1 MKKIVS
7 LSIIIFMIGIPGHQ
21 LFASPEKYKLK
32 TSTATLTIDQNGN
45 LKIIKDKG
53 QVIQINTSLN
63 NLWKITLINNQNGK
77 ELVFAP
83 DKNVN
88 LSINDNVLRLDKD
101 SFLSENTSIP
111 IKVEFTISVR
121 DDAFCFSGSLK
132 SDSKD
137 WKVKELL
144 YPDISGIKINDK
156 NVKIY
161 WPNSLGECFDNSQQF
176 GSKSFEYPGTNGS
189 MAWFSLN
196 TPESGL
202 YVGCHDS
209 LRGSKKFMVDFSNA
223 EKSFNT
229 SINFPVYNDE
239 FTIPEV
245 MIKPYIGSWHNG
257 SKFYRGWYDKNFK
270 MATVSQWTRDNSGLL
285 LAILKQ
291 QNGSVMWDYKD
302 VDKLCDIGE
311 KLNIKLIGL
320 WGWGVGGHDHL
331 YPNYTP
337 DNLLGGRKEVKEAIE
352 RAHKR
357 GFKVIVYSNG
367 TIMDASTDFYL
378 YNGIETI
385 LLNEKKQPRIEYYL
399 KHSNTTPV
407 IQAMACPGSALW
419 RNTIMNLAL
428 NAKSLGVDAFY
439 IDQVGVRGPIMCYS
453 KNHDHSTPQEAF
465 TKYRVQMM
473 HDIRNKM
480 KQIDPEFSIITEGT
494 VDELLTDID
503 VFHGLGPGS
512 SITPNAFPEMFRYT
526 FPESIIIQLNASPAT
541 DRYNANYATVYGL
554 RHEIMSRYE
563 ADAEY
568 LKSGK
573 IPTKENYSECFVN
586 DPPDL
591 STMNKV
597 PAKEVTSYTYDLIQ
611 FENDNASFF
620 RNGKFIDED
629 GIEVSGNDILAKGFI
644 SGKRMGV
651 VVWNR
656 NLSEKR
662 DFSVMV
668 PGYNL
673 VKSVDPKNQ
682 VASASSPL
690 DANSIRLLIFEK
702 N

>member
-1 MKKIVS
+1 
-7 LSIIIFMIGIPGHQ
+7 
-21 LFASPEKYKLK
+21 
-32 TSTATLTIDQNGN
+32 
-45 LKIIKDKG
+45 
-53 QVIQINTSLN
+53 
-63 NLWKITLINNQNGK
+63 
-77 ELVFAP
+77 
-83 DKNVN
+83 
-88 LSINDNVLRLDKD
+88 
-101 SFLSENTSIP
+101 
-111 IKVEFTISVR
+111 
-121 DDAFCFSGSLK
+121 
-132 SDSKD
+132 
-137 WKVKELL
+137 
-144 YPDISGIKINDK
+144 
-156 NVKIY
+156 
-161 WPNSLGECFDNSQQF
+161 
-176 GSKSFEYPGTNGS
+176 
-189 MAWFSLN
+189 
-196 TPESGL
+196 
-202 YVGCHDS
+202 
-209 LRGSKKFMVDFSNA
+209 
-223 EKSFNT
+223 
-229 SINFPVYNDE
+229 
-239 FTIPEV
+239 
-245 MIKPYIGSWHNG
+245 
-257 SKFYRGWYDKNFK
+257 
-270 MATVSQWTRDNSGLL
+270 
-285 LAILKQ
+285 
-291 QNGSVMWDYKD
+291 
-302 VDKLCDIGE
+302 
-311 KLNIKLIGL
+311 
-320 WGWGVGGHDHL
+320 
-331 YPNYTP
+331 
-337 DNLLGGRKEVKEAIE
+337 
-352 RAHKR
+352 
-357 GFKVIVYSNG
+357 
-367 TIMDASTDFYL
+367 
-378 YNGIETI
+378 
-385 LLNEKKQPRIEYYL
+385 
-399 KHSNTTPV
+399 
-407 IQAMACPGSALW
+407 
-419 RNTIMNLAL
+419 
-428 NAKSLGVDAFY
+428 
-439 IDQVGVRGPIMCYS
+439 MCYS

>member
-1 MKKIVS
+1 MS
-7 LSIIIFMIGIPGHQ
+7 GFTGYQ
-21 LFASPEKYKLK
+21 LFAGSEKFELK
-32 TSTATLTIDQNGN
+32 TTEATLTIDQKGN
-45 LKIIKDKG
+45 LRIIKDKG
-53 QVIQINTSLN
+53 QVIQIYTSIN
-63 NLWKITLINNQNGK
+63 NLWKITLKNNLNGK
-77 ELVFAP
+77 ELAFNP
-83 DKNVN
+83 DESVKLTKNE
-88 LSINDNVLRLDKD
+88 NVLEFVKD
-101 SFLSENTSIP
+101 NFTTENTSIP
-111 IKVEFTISVR
+111 VKVEFAISVK
-121 DDAFCFSGSLK
+121 DDAFCFSGFLK
-132 SDSKD
+132 SDSKEWQIKD
-137 WKVKELL
+137 VL
-144 YPDISGIKINDK
+144 YPDFSGIKINDK

-161 WPNSLGECFDNSQQF
+161 WPNSLGECFDNPQQF
-176 GSKSFEYPGTNGS
+176 GSKAFEYPGTNGS
-189 MAWFSLN
+189 MAWFSIN
-196 TPESGL
+196 SPDAGL

-209 LRGSKKFMVDFSNA
+209 LRGSKKFTLTFNDP
-223 EKSFNT
+223 EKLFNT
-229 SINFPVYNDE
+229 DISFPVYDDE
-239 FTIPEV
+239 FTVPEV
-245 MIKPYIGSWHNG
+245 MIKPYSGSWHNG

-270 MATVSQWTRDNSGLL
+270 LASVSQWTRDNAGLML
-285 LAILKQ
+285 TILKQ
-291 QNGSVMWDYKD
+291 QNGSVMWNYED

-337 DNLLGGRKEVKEAIE
+337 DNLLGGRQELEVAIK
-352 RAHKR
+352 RAHTR

-378 YNGIETI
+378 HNGIETI
-385 LLNEKKQPRIEYYL
+385 LLNERKQPHVEYYL

-407 IQAMACPGSALW
+407 IQVMACPGSVLW

-439 IDQVGVRGPIMCYS
+439 IDQVGVRGPLMCYS

-480 KQIDPEFSIITEGT
+480 KEIDPEFSIITEGT

-512 SITPNAFPEMFRYT
+512 TITPNAFPEMFRYT
-526 FPESIIIQLNASPAT
+526 FPESIIIQLNSSPAN

-568 LKSGK
+568 LKSGI
-573 IPTKENYSECFVN
+573 IPTRESYSECFVN
-586 DPPDL
+586 DPPVL

-597 PAKEVTSYTYDLIQ
+597 SALEVTSYTHDLLQ

-629 GIEVSGNDILAKGFI
+629 GIEVSGDDILAKGFI
-644 SGKRMGV
+644 NGGKMGV
-651 VVWNR
+651 VVWNK
-656 NLSEKR
+656 NLLEKR
-662 DFSVMV
+662 NFSVSV

-673 VKSVDPKNQ
+673 VKSTEPKDLE
-682 VASASSPL
+682 VGASSPL
-690 DANSIRLLIFEK
+690 NANSIRLLIFEK